1 MVRFNYRFDKAGNLR
16 INYRGRTSQPSM
28 TQLQPVADIS
38 DPLNTIT
45 GNPDLKPTYSKL
57 LCPLPE
63 ICSGKAD
70 SSHVDVECQ
79 LCCQRHR
86 YQIYI
91 CWESGKKM
99 TTYDNV
105 NGNYNGNFRVMF
117 NTPLK
122 NRKFSVNS
130 MTMAS
135 FANSNGFINEKKI
148 RTRIIRPWNVPVSIF
163 VRIISTWE

>member
-1 MVRFNYRFDKAGNLR
+1 MLNANYVVN
-16 INYRGRTSQPSM
+16 
-28 TQLQPVADIS
+28 DIVTKS
-38 DPLNTIT
+38 
-45 GNPDLKPTYSKL
+45 
-57 LCPLPE
+57 
-63 ICSGKAD
+63 
-70 SSHVDVECQ
+70 
-79 LCCQRHR
+79 
-86 YQIYI
+86 IYVG
-91 CWESGKKM
+91 ESGKKM
-99 TTYDNV
+99 TTYENV

-135 FANSNGFINEKKI
+135 FANVNGFINEEKI